1 MNIQKITT
9 LVSASLGVIGLIFLA
24 LIIGKGDDAIEM
36 SAMQGD
42 FGTVS
47 YIIYLAQF
55 ILLITVLITLFFSI
69 KNLASDKGNLKKS
82 LMSIAA
88 FAIVILIA
96 FLFSSG
102 EETPM
107 QDGEIL
113 SVGGS
118 RMVETGIRTFYFLTV
133 IAVGAMAF
141 HSVKKLIKK

>member
-82 LMSIAA
+82 LMAIVA
-88 FAIVILIA
+88 FSLVILIA

-107 QDGEIL
+107 QDGEML
-113 SVGGS
+113 SAGGA
-118 RMVETGIRTFYFLTV
+118 RMVETGIRTFYFLTI

-141 HSVKKLIKK
+141 HSVKRLIKK

>member
-1 MNIQKITT
+1 MNIQKTTT
-9 LVSASLGVIGLIFLA
+9 LLSASLGVLGLIFLA
-24 LIIGKGDDAIEM
+24 LIIVQGDDAIEM

-42 FGTVS
+42 YGTVS

-55 ILLITVLITLFFSI
+55 ILLITVLITLFFSL

-82 LMSIAA
+82 LMFIGA
-88 FAIVILIA
+88 FAVVILVA
-96 FLFSSG
+96 YLFSSG

-107 QDGEIL
+107 QDGKML
-113 SVGGS
+113 SAAGA
-118 RMVETGIRTFYFLTV
+118 RIVETGIRTFYFLTI

>member
-1 MNIQKITT
+1 MNIEKTTT
-9 LVSASLGVIGLIFLA
+9 LVSASLGVLGLIFLA
-24 LIIGKGDDAIEM
+24 LIIVQGDDAIEM

-42 FGTVS
+42 YGTVS

-55 ILLITVLITLFFSI
+55 ILLITVLITLFFSL

-82 LMSIAA
+82 LMFIGA
-88 FAIVILIA
+88 FAVVILVA
-96 FLFSSG
+96 YLFSSG

-107 QDGEIL
+107 QDGKML
-113 SVGGS
+113 SAAGA
-118 RMVETGIRTFYFLTV
+118 RIVETGIRTFYFLTI

>member
-1 MNIQKITT
+1 MNIQKTTT
-9 LVSASLGVIGLIFLA
+9 LVSVGLGVIGLIFLS

-42 FGTVS
+42 YGTVS

-55 ILLITVLITLFFSI
+55 ILLITVLITLFFSL

-82 LMSIAA
+82 LMFIGA
-88 FAIVILIA
+88 FAVVILVA
-96 FLFSSG
+96 YLFSSG

-107 QDGEIL
+107 QDGKML
-113 SVGGS
+113 SAAGA
-118 RMVETGIRTFYFLTV
+118 RIVETGIRTFYFLTI

>member
-1 MNIQKITT
+1 MNIEKTTT
-9 LVSASLGVIGLIFLA
+9 LVSASLGVLGLIFLA
-24 LIIGKGDDAIEM
+24 LIIVQGDDAIEM

-42 FGTVS
+42 YGTVS

-55 ILLITVLITLFFSI
+55 ILLITVLITLFFSL

-82 LMSIAA
+82 LMFIGA
-88 FAIVILIA
+88 FALVILIA
-96 FLFSSG
+96 YLFSSG

-107 QDGEIL
+107 QDGKML
-113 SVGGS
+113 SAGGA
-118 RMVETGIRTFYFLTV
+118 RMVETGIRTFYFLTI

>member
-1 MNIQKITT
+1 MNIQKTTT
-9 LVSASLGVIGLIFLA
+9 LLSASLGVIGLIFLA
-24 LIIGKGDDAIEM
+24 LIIVQGDDAIEM

-42 FGTVS
+42 YGTVS

-55 ILLITVLITLFFSI
+55 ILLITVLITLFFSL

-82 LMSIAA
+82 LMFIGA
-88 FAIVILIA
+88 FALVILVA
-96 FLFSSG
+96 YLFSSG

-107 QDGEIL
+107 QDGKML
-113 SVGGS
+113 SAAGA
-118 RMVETGIRTFYFLTV
+118 RIVETGIRTFYFLTI

>member
-1 MNIQKITT
+1 MNIQKTTT
-9 LVSASLGVIGLIFLA
+9 LVSVGLGVIGLIFLS

-42 FGTVS
+42 YGTVS

-55 ILLITVLITLFFSI
+55 ILLITVLITLFFSL
-69 KNLASDKGNLKKS
+69 KNLASDKENLKKS
-82 LMSIAA
+82 LMFIAA
-88 FAIVILIA
+88 FAVVILVA
-96 FLFSSG
+96 YLFSSG

-107 QDGEIL
+107 QDGKML
-113 SVGGS
+113 SAGGA
-118 RMVETGIRTFYFLTV
+118 RMVETGIRTFYFLTI

>member
-1 MNIQKITT
+1 MNIQKTTT
-9 LVSASLGVIGLIFLA
+9 LLSASLGVLGLIFLA

-42 FGTVS
+42 YGTVS

-55 ILLITVLITLFFSI
+55 ILLITVLITLFFSL

-82 LMSIAA
+82 LMFIGA
-88 FAIVILIA
+88 FAVVILVA
-96 FLFSSG
+96 YLFSSG

-107 QDGEIL
+107 QDGKML
-113 SVGGS
+113 SAGGA
-118 RMVETGIRTFYFLTV
+118 RMVETGIRTFYFLTI

>member
-88 FAIVILIA
+88 FALVIVVA
-96 FLFSSG
+96 FVFSSG

-107 QDGEIL
+107 QDGEML
-113 SVGGS
+113 SAGGA
-118 RMVETGIRTFYFLTV
+118 RMVETGIRTFYFLTI

>member
-1 MNIQKITT
+1 MNIQKTTT
-9 LVSASLGVIGLIFLA
+9 LLSASLGVLGLIFLA

-42 FGTVS
+42 YGTVS

-55 ILLITVLITLFFSI
+55 ILLITVLITLFFSL

-82 LMSIAA
+82 LMFIGA
-88 FAIVILIA
+88 FALVILVA
-96 FLFSSG
+96 YLFSSG

-107 QDGEIL
+107 QDGKML
-113 SVGGS
+113 SAAGA
-118 RMVETGIRTFYFLTV
+118 RIVETGIRTFYFLTI

>member
-1 MNIQKITT
+1 MNIEKTTT
-9 LVSASLGVIGLIFLA
+9 LVSASLGVLGLIFLA
-24 LIIGKGDDAIEM
+24 LIIVQGDDAIEM

-42 FGTVS
+42 YGTVS

-55 ILLITVLITLFFSI
+55 ILLITVLITLFFSL

-82 LMSIAA
+82 LMFIGA
-88 FAIVILIA
+88 FAVVILVA
-96 FLFSSG
+96 YLFSSG

-107 QDGEIL
+107 QDGKML
-113 SVGGS
+113 SAGGA
-118 RMVETGIRTFYFLTV
+118 RMVETGIRTFYFLTI

>member
-1 MNIQKITT
+1 MNIEKTTT
-9 LVSASLGVIGLIFLA
+9 LVSASLGVLGLIFLA
-24 LIIGKGDDAIEM
+24 LIIVQGDDAIEM

-42 FGTVS
+42 YGTVS

-55 ILLITVLITLFFSI
+55 ILLITVLITLFFSL

-82 LMSIAA
+82 LMFIGA
-88 FAIVILIA
+88 FALVILVA
-96 FLFSSG
+96 YLFSSG

-107 QDGEIL
+107 QDGKML
-113 SVGGS
+113 SAAGA
-118 RMVETGIRTFYFLTV
+118 RIVETGIRTFYFLTI

>member
-9 LVSASLGVIGLIFLA
+9 LVSASLGVIGLLFLG
-24 LIIGKGDDAIEM
+24 IIIWTGDDAIEM

-55 ILLITVLITLFFSI
+55 ILLVTVLITLFFSL

-82 LMSIAA
+82 LMSIGA

-107 QDGEIL
+107 QDGEML
-113 SVGGS
+113 SAGGA
-118 RMVETGIRTFYFLTV
+118 RMVETGIRTFYFLTI